1 MGTQRNIR
9 KTSIA
14 VILAGV
20 LLLMYVGSGCS
31 QKSSRI
37 YKITYSGR
45 THQNPDVA
53 NTQIPQRP
61 NNQIPGPSSTPPT
74 QTTFN
79 QFTVDELGPIA
90 PRPVSRV
97 IQTYHIGPG
106 DVLQIKI
113 FQLTDL
119 EKEAVLIQ
127 PVDRRG
133 QIYLP
138 LLNHVQA
145 AGLTC
150 TQLQSEIIL
159 RLGKE
164 FIRDPR
170 VNVSIKEYDSKHV
183 MVLGAVRRPGSVALK
198 TDCAYLIDVISDAG
212 GIQVNAAPDIEIL
225 RGAYMPGESA
235 SPVMTHAAWQ
245 PRDDNSP
252 YLRERV
258 SVQRLYGEPDERVN
272 PLVYPGDVIQ
282 VPPGVDGVVYVSG
295 EVKQPGVKTFRRP
308 LSILQMIASAGNIT
322 NIADEKKCK
331 ILRRTPEGEEKEIK
345 INLKDI
351 RRGKQPNILLAQN
364 DTVIIP
370 ADPVK
375 KFFDDLDKMIRRG
388 VLVGVDATYDAGMDM
403 GFPQPGYGGG

>member
-1 MGTQRNIR
+1 MGTQRNLR

-20 LLLMYVGSGCS
+20 LLTYGGGGCS
-31 QKSSRI
+31 QKSSRV

-45 THQNPDVA
+45 THQNPDSA
-53 NTQIPQRP
+53 NAQAPQSP
-61 NNQIPGPSSTPPT
+61 NNQ
-74 QTTFN
+74 N
-79 QFTVDELGPIA
+79 QGSGSIQPAADKLNPLA
-90 PRPVSRV
+90 PRPAASA
-97 IQTYHIGPG
+97 IHSYHIGPG

-150 TQLQSEIIL
+150 TQLQSELIL

-170 VNVSIKEYDSKHV
+170 VDVSIKEYGSKLV
-183 MVLGAVRRPGSVALK
+183 MVLGAVRRAGSVALK
-198 TDCAYLIDVISDAG
+198 TDCAYLMDVISDAG

-225 RGAYMPGESA
+225 RGAYTPAESTR
-235 SPVMTHAAWQ
+235 PLLTHVAWQ
-245 PRDDNSP
+245 PRTENSQP
-252 YLRERV
+252 LRERV
-258 SVQRLYGEPDERVN
+258 AVQRLYGRPDEQVN

-295 EVKQPGVKTFRRP
+295 EVKQPGAKTFRRP
-308 LSILQMIASAGNIT
+308 LNVLQMIASAGNIT

-331 ILRRTPEGEEKEIK
+331 ILRRTPEGQEKEIK

-364 DTVIIP
+364 DTVIVP

-375 KFFDDLDKMIRRG
+375 KFFDDLDKLIRRG
-388 VLVGVDATYDAGMDM
+388 VIVGVDATYDAGTEM
-403 GFPQPGYGGG
+403 GWPQRGAGSY